1 MDGGVEIEPVV
12 TVTTA
17 TTAEVI
23 AIVESKGTTAST
35 NMDVVEND
43 NDNNENGMVALTSH
57 KPPTTTTTV
66 PATSPAVHVW
76 NDMNRDLLNNIH
88 TNNNNNIM
96 DETTY
101 PTCRLLHND
110 IPPSIQSLQQQYYSS
125 SSLSGDEEDDD
136 DDERERRIHH
146 HHDNNDD
153 DDDDADDEP
162 LIQSNLLVPTTA
174 AAAASR
180 NLHAQQPQH
189 PPPPT
194 TNSNLQTIDPPIP
207 PPRNN
212 NNNNNMN
219 TATTVATITTGG
231 LTRMPSG
238 SASSTQSGG
247 SSSLQARSSQNSSR
261 DWGWFDDVHATTH
274 SETMMQI
281 GGGGGSS
288 NNNHHHTH
296 RMTSRSTNPHG
307 RHGAAAGGMHMD
319 SKHLK
324 NHVTIIDPT
333 LGLNNEDDENRHM
346 MMNAMAV
353 TAPHYVLE
361 ESLSSQFL
369 WKNSAGQRPPQP
381 VEERAFYEK
390 MWAQNFERSNVEYN
404 MPVELLTATSP
415 LSLDPFSD
423 SNICDSVDYA
433 HQTVGT
439 VPLPMDNS
447 DYHHHAKGTAVTD
460 IAEAALV
467 YRMND
472 DRNHHPYSNQN
483 NNHPHN
489 HNNALHNYHAAPVK
503 REVKDTSG
511 DGTLTVL
518 VRGDNVFGTT
528 VSKSFARTT
537 NDSNGDFIPGG
548 VDTINISIASYR
560 VVESPKHGKF
570 AQFLV
575 IYRQGSIRDTI
586 GIWKR
591 YRDFEE
597 LAHKVTQAHEG
608 CVAAFAH
615 MSPLHTVSDSDQE
628 TEHLP
633 NAITSW
639 RLLKKRKRWYRCLD
653 AGYLSLKVF
662 LLERFLHDILFES
675 SSPHLLRD
683 FVGVDSVPH
692 ML

>member
-1 MDGGVEIEPVV
+1 MSSLCHVISEADDMGRENCTNEGVFDEANTSRLNSMDEDNIDASCRITSIDASASNISSNPSSTAMDDEEVVRPDVDDNIRRVAFGNNNANMMDVEVEVEGTRIDVATNGATETETADLPQHKLHIPSLNNNSKVIEPSN
-12 TVTTA
+12 TNA
-17 TTAEVI
+17 TLQDSSYQI
-23 AIVESKGTTAST
+23 NHPI
-35 NMDVVEND
+35 
-43 NDNNENGMVALTSH
+43 H
-57 KPPTTTTTV
+57 
-66 PATSPAVHVW
+66 
-76 NDMNRDLLNNIH
+76 NRLMH
-88 TNNNNNIM
+88 
-96 DETTY
+96 
-101 PTCRLLHND
+101 D
-110 IPPSIQSLQQQYYSS
+110 IPPTIQSLQQQYYSS
-125 SSLSGDEEDDD
+125 SSLSGDED
-136 DDERERRIHH
+136 DDEDE
-146 HHDNNDD
+146 
-153 DDDDADDEP
+153 DEP
-162 LIQSNLLVPTTA
+162 LVQGVSQD
-174 AAAASR
+174 R
-180 NLHAQQPQH
+180 N
-189 PPPPT
+189 
-194 TNSNLQTIDPPIP
+194 NLQTIDTNAIQTEQQHRQIL
-207 PPRNN
+207 PRS
-212 NNNNNMN
+212 
-219 TATTVATITTGG
+219 T
-231 LTRMPSG
+231 LSRMHS
-238 SASSTQSGG
+238 G
-247 SSSLQARSSQNSSR
+247 SSSQSSSSQLARSSQNSSR

-274 SETMMQI
+274 STEMVHTSGM
-281 GGGGGSS
+281 S
-288 NNNHHHTH
+288 NARNGHDPIQNKNHHHH
-296 RMTSRSTNPHG
+296 RVTN
-307 RHGAAAGGMHMD
+307 
-319 SKHLK
+319 
-324 NHVTIIDPT
+324 VDPSAV
-333 LGLNNEDDENRHM
+333 DDNV
-346 MMNAMAV
+346 MAV

-390 MWAQNFERSNVEYN
+390 MWAQNFERSKVEYS

-423 SNICDSVDYA
+423 SKYDNDYA
-433 HQTVGT
+433 HHTVGT
-439 VPLPMDNS
+439 VAPIHVDGGV
-447 DYHHHAKGTAVTD
+447 GTAGTD

-472 DRNHHPYSNQN
+472 DRNNDRY
-483 NNHPHN
+483 HN
-489 HNNALHNYHAAPVK
+489 NNALHNYHTAPIK

-528 VSKSFARTT
+528 VSKSFART
-537 NDSNGDFIPGG
+537 NENGDPIAG

-560 VVESPKHGKF
+560 VVESSKHGKY

-575 IYRQGSIRDTI
+575 IYRQGSIRNTI

-615 MSPLHTVSDSDQE
+615 MSPLHVTSTGDDE

-683 FVGVDSVPH
+683 FVGVDTVPQ
-692 ML
+692 MF